1 MEQAKDIT
9 RATLKILLSY
19 IVPHTWIE
27 TIVCVFDFI
36 GISVW
41 VSIETSWIHNI
52 NGILEIGIKVLT
64 IATLTFT
71 LIYKIYSFNKER
83 KK

>member
-1 MEQAKDIT
+1 MEQAKELT
-9 RATLKILLSY
+9 KATLKIVLSY
-19 IVPHTWIE
+19 ILPHTWVEGI
-27 TIVCVFDFI
+27 ICFFDFI

-41 VSIETSWIHNI
+41 ISIETSYIHNI
-52 NGILEIGIKVLT
+52 NGILEIAIKVLT